1 MYFSCLFQLNAF
13 LSFFMNG
20 FQSFLLTLLLVS
32 SSHKDSQK
40 HAELQAHLISVISL
54 ANRKAVSGLFI
65 HCDHSSFLFEN
76 SFS

>member
-40 HAELQAHLISVISL
+40 HAELQARLMSVISL